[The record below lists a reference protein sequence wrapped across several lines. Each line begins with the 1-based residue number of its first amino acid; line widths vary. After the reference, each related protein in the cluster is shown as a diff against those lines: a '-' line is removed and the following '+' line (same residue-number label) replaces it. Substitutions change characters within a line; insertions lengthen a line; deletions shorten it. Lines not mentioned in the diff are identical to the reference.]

1 MAKHQQML
9 SSSATSTTPESAYA
23 YARLA
28 TSLALMTLSG
38 SGMYAVVVALKPIAF
53 EFGTTRSAASVAY
66 GVTMIGFGLGG
77 IIMARWSDRVGVMW
91 PCLTGSIMLVVG
103 FFLASKSASIWH
115 LYLAQGLLIG
125 GIGNGAM
132 FAPLVADATLW
143 FNRRRGIA
151 VAIVASGIYMAG
163 AVWPPILQYFIDQ
176 SDWRSTYEGLA
187 IFLLITM
194 PPLCLILYQRSDA
207 VAEADSS
214 NIHANSRP
222 LGLPPNGLQGLLC
235 CAGMACCIAMAVPQA
250 HIVAHATDLGHVARR
265 GAEMLALMLATGTIS
280 RLLFGW
286 ISDRIGGLATMFL
299 GSGLQ
304 ALTLLC
310 FMFAE
315 SLTALYL
322 MSGLFGLSQGG
333 IVPSYAIV
341 VRRFFLPG
349 QIGWR
354 FSLVLS
360 ATFLGMAFGAWVAGL
375 LYDWSG
381 SYRLAFINAVGVNVA
396 HTFLAWW
403 LLKRASARV

>member
-1 MAKHQQML
+1 
-9 SSSATSTTPESAYA
+9 
-23 YARLA
+23 
-28 TSLALMTLSG
+28 
-38 SGMYAVVVALKPIAF
+38 
-53 EFGTTRSAASVAY
+53 
-66 GVTMIGFGLGG
+66 MIGFGLGG

-91 PCLTGSIMLVVG
+91 PCLTGSIMLAAG
-103 FFLASKSASIWH
+103 FFLASRSTSIWH
-115 LYLAQGLLIG
+115 LYVAQGLLIG

-151 VAIVASGIYMAG
+151 VAIVASGIYLAG

-176 SDWRSTYEGLA
+176 SDWRATYEGLS
-187 IFLLITM
+187 IFVLITM
-194 PPLCLILYQRSDA
+194 PPLCLILYQRA
-207 VAEADSS
+207 VDVAPTASS
-214 NIHANSRP
+214 ETHSNARP

-235 CAGMACCIAMAVPQA
+235 CAGVACCVAMAVPQA
-250 HIVAHATDLGHVARR
+250 HIVAHATDLGHVAQR

-304 ALTLLC
+304 ALTLFC

-341 VRRFFLPG
+341 VRRFFHPG

-360 ATFLGMAFGAWVAGL
+360 ATFLGMAFGAWIAGL

-381 SYRLAFINAVGVNVA
+381 SYRLAFVNAVGVNIA
-396 HTFLAWW
+396 HSFLAWW
-403 LLKRASARV
+403 LLKRAHKEHPES